1 MPQVCMTNQWVL
13 CLNKENDHSE
23 LAEHIALLY
32 KLGKQ
37 DSMIFLDNSGGL
49 LRHLALLEPSL
60 FRSNSPI
67 FMPLELANS
76 VELKLDTNILFF
88 VKEDVHFKLVDMFAV
103 NGGEAI
109 TLDMGSWNE
118 NDGLKLGQ
126 SISRWDRRTDLM
138 GAVFRNNLWE
148 GQHWAK
154 FIYNKNGTVIG
165 SKGWF
170 QDQLFYVTDRLN
182 LTVKIVEVNEYLNN
196 TSECPCIRCKK
207 LLLMDLSDICSG
219 GLTIKIPMVNGE
231 KTPHELS
238 LATMKYDTTLVAG
251 VPTGTAIDAWAYVTV
266 FEFPQWLIYFSIL
279 LLLSFGLMFMGALSL
294 KDSHHVGGTS
304 FYEGFFT
311 TLLFVIQ
318 QGNHPPNGQIAAKR
332 VLTLTTSMLT
342 LLVFIYYSND
352 ITSKLTA
359 GSPPHPV
366 RTFEDVLDH
375 GYQVITV
382 GAHHYTNLKDS
393 KHGTAKHSVYK
404 LYFEKYEEE
413 IQKWRDQQEN
423 KGPSQ
428 TTEAIN
434 DAIKWYVVKNEN
446 LEWAAEQIVSDPK
459 KLFYG
464 RASAVGEKIVDG
476 KVVALK
482 MDDSFIT
489 YGGFWLG
496 VDSEYLSVFHH
507 YLLKASETGILNRIK
522 NHWNR
527 DLKPPIKIGFTEP
540 EPLGINN
547 IVFLFS
553 LLGAT
558 IIMSVVIAAL
568 EKGINKMNL
577 LMSKSKDGGALFTR
591 RGNIRVE
598 QRMMRVGRE
607 MRAR

>member
-1 MPQVCMTNQWVL
+1 MTKVSWQSTLHCYTNW
-13 CLNKENDHSE
+13 
-23 LAEHIALLY
+23 
-32 KLGKQ
+32 KQ
-37 DSMIFLDNSGGL
+37 DSMIFQDNSEGL
-49 LRHLALLEPSL
+49 LRNLALLEPSL

-67 FMPLELANS
+67 FMPLKLANS
-76 VELKLDTNILFF
+76 LELKLDTNVLFF
-88 VKEDVHFKLVDMFAV
+88 EKEDVHFKLVDMFAV
-103 NGGEAI
+103 NGGETI
-109 TLDMGSWNE
+109 TLEMGSWNE
-118 NDGLKLGQ
+118 NDGVKLGQ

-154 FIYNKNGTVIG
+154 FIYNKNGIVIG

-182 LTVKIVEVNEYLNN
+182 LTVKIVELLDNT
-196 TSECPCIRCKK
+196 TSECPCIKCKK
-207 LLLMDLSDICSG
+207 LLLMDLTDICSG

-279 LLLSFGLMFMGALSL
+279 FLLSFGLMFIGALSL
-294 KDSHHVGGTS
+294 KDSHHVGGTP
-304 FYEGFFT
+304 FYEGFAT

-332 VLTLTTSMLT
+332 ILTLTTSMLT

-393 KHGTAKHSVYK
+393 KDGTAKHSVYK

-423 KGPSQ
+423 QGPHQ
-428 TTEAIN
+428 KTEAIN
-434 DAIKWYVVKNEN
+434 DGIKWYVN
-446 LEWAAEQIVSDPK
+446 LEKNLDWAAEQIISDPK

-464 RASAVGEKIVDG
+464 RGSDVGEQIVDG

-507 YLLKASETGILNRIK
+507 YLLTFR
-522 NHWNR
+522 NHSTFVGRSRGQVANESGMRWKFEYSRVMAPRPRNFNLPHARNSWN
-527 DLKPPIKIGFTEP
+527 LMSTIGF
-540 EPLGINN
+540 
-547 IVFLFS
+547 
-553 LLGAT
+553 
-558 IIMSVVIAAL
+558 
-568 EKGINKMNL
+568 
-577 LMSKSKDGGALFTR
+577 
-591 RGNIRVE
+591 
-598 QRMMRVGRE
+598 
-607 MRAR
+607 